1 MDAES
6 SHNWEGAVNSAR
18 HNGMNTPERLGIDR
32 MTLPLTDSLPG
43 VLASLLGLYGA
54 GQPAAARPSAAQ
66 AIADAV
72 RGAVDPAMNGYSDTH
87 GMQATVAESHA
98 NKDDLVLGA
107 VADSGAGTVT
117 GRNRLTDQIA
127 DYQTRVRAIAAV
139 GDTRFGGAAL
149 LDVAQNAITNASRQV
164 DADISAARERAAK
177 IIPSAV
183 AAPSGNGKSTPSRNG
198 KAAPAKRRRRNSS
211 GRRHSGAKV
220 RLRTPLASDG
230 TSGGNAVSVA
240 SAWMGTPYVWGGGG
254 AGGPSDGGFDCS
266 GLTQYAIAQASHGRV
281 ILPRTTYQQIYSGVR
296 VPIQDVQPGD
306 LVFPASSFS
315 ARGPEHVQLAA
326 GRGMVIEAP
335 HSGATVTM
343 SRMPSQ
349 AVVVRVL

>member
-1 MDAES
+1 
-6 SHNWEGAVNSAR
+6 
-18 HNGMNTPERLGIDR
+18 

-54 GQPAAARPSAAQ
+54 GQPAGGRASSART
-66 AIADAV
+66 IADTVGAAIGPAV
-72 RGAVDPAMNGYSDTH
+72 NGYTNTR
-87 GMQATVAESHA
+87 GMQAAVAESHVG
-98 NKDDLVLGA
+98 KDNVVLEA
-107 VADSGAGTVT
+107 VADSGAGTVS
-117 GRNRLTDQIA
+117 GRSRLTDQIA
-127 DYQTRVRAIAAV
+127 DFQSRVQAIAAV

-149 LDVAQNAITNASRQV
+149 LDAAQNAITNASRQV
-164 DADISAARERAAK
+164 DADISAAREQAAK
-177 IIPSAV
+177 IMPPSV
-183 AAPSGNGKSTPSRNG
+183 AAPSRNG
-198 KAAPAKRRRRNSS
+198 KPASSSGNGKTRTGTRRRRCGSS
-211 GRRHSGAKV
+211 GRRHSGAKT
-220 RLRTPLASDG
+220 RLRTPISSDG
-230 TSGGNAVSVA
+230 TAGGNAVSAA
-240 SAWMGTPYVWGGGG
+240 SAWVGTPYVWGGGG
-254 AGGPSDGGFDCS
+254 ESGPSDGGFDCS

-296 VPIQDVQPGD
+296 VPIQDARPGD

-326 GRGMVIEAP
+326 GNGMVIEAP